1 MFIKLSDQ
9 VGAPA
14 QVVARL
20 DEACA
25 SGEAIMSRSSAG
37 TAASRV
43 GDDPALDQFMEAY
56 CEMLT
61 KYEQELTKPF
71 KDASLFLSEIDA
83 QLKTLTVSSNISGN
97 GIYSRFLLLPAL
109 SF

>member
-1 MFIKLSDQ
+1 MLIKLSDQ

-20 DEACA
+20 DEAYA
-25 SGEAIMSRSSAG
+25 SGEAITNRSSAG
-37 TAASRV
+37 TVASRV

-71 KDASLFLSEIDA
+71 QDAMLFLSEVDA

-97 GIYSRFLLLPAL
+97 GICSRFLLLLVL
-109 SF
+109 SL